1 MSETQA
7 VSAPVLEKLAA
18 QELQRKADRE
28 KKREEAKELQDPREN
43 VQAFLQSFNQRQ
55 ADAEASLTALLDRA
69 TADGVPGQV
78 PPGEATQQLSE
89 LDAAVLAQERSLA
102 EAAYYLPS
110 FDQKRCSVTAQ
121 EFKQKIE
128 DARATL
134 LPKRKFGFS
143 KKTARVKGA
152 DLASAATAAADAQAP
167 SNGSSDAGGGAHA
180 HRPQEQQAGST
191 GQQGPPTASPELL
204 ALVQSGRG
212 FMGKRDQVLCCSAA
226 QLASQDFVLLNLEG
240 CTVYLIGHMPAL
252 RMTGLRNCRV
262 FAGPVTGASFMDD
275 VQGCTFV
282 LASYQVRIHR
292 AASCDFYLRVRS
304 RPIIEHTQ
312 GARFAPFNL
321 CGADVEALLKAHR
334 LDEDNELYQTVDDF
348 GWIKAVHSPNWSVL
362 PEQERLPSSP
372 LPQEALAAEGHNAS

>member
-1 MSETQA
+1 M
-7 VSAPVLEKLAA
+7 
-18 QELQRKADRE
+18 
-28 KKREEAKELQDPREN
+28 
-43 VQAFLQSFNQRQ
+43 
-55 ADAEASLTALLDRA
+55 LT
-69 TADGVPGQV
+69 
-78 PPGEATQQLSE
+78 
-89 LDAAVLAQERSLA
+89 QERSLA

-110 FDQKRCSVTAQ
+110 FDQKRCSVTVQ
-121 EFKQKIE
+121 EFKQRIE
-128 DARATL
+128 SARAML

-167 SNGSSDAGGGAHA
+167 SNGLPDAGGGADA
-180 HRPQEQQAGST
+180 SKPQEQQAGST
-191 GQQGPPTASPELL
+191 GQQGPPTASPELV

-212 FMGKRDQVLCCSAA
+212 FMGKRDQVLCCTAA

-240 CTVYLIGHMPAL
+240 CIVYLIGHMPAL

-282 LASYQVRIHR
+282 LASYQVPAKRQRMHRQVRIHR
-292 AASCDFYLRVRS
+292 AVSCDFYLRVRS

-321 CGADVEALLKAHR
+321 CGAEVEALLKAHR

-348 GWIKAVHSPNWSVL
+348 GWIKSVHSPNWSVL
-362 PEQERLPSSP
+362 PEQERLPIST
-372 LPQEALAAEGHNAS
+372 LPQEALIGGHSVS